1 MDTLSRIIYLLEQSG
16 HTQSELTEFLGI
28 KKSAFTDWKAGKSKS
43 YIKYAPQ
50 IASYFDVSVDSLFG
64 KDTLFKAK
72 TKTPAVTVYDEHDNI
87 IRLDNETL
95 ELIDSLRTR
104 PEMKM
109 MFSMS
114 KNATK
119 EDIIK
124 AVKIIE
130 ALKDESEG
138 K

>member
-1 MDTLSRIIYLLEQSG
+1 MSELYKRLASLCEEKGITGYRMCKDLSIQPSIVTDLKMGRRSGLKAETANKIAEYFGVTVGYLLGE
-16 HTQSELTEFLGI
+16 
-28 KKSAFTDWKAGKSKS
+28 TDQKQK
-43 YIKYAPQ
+43 
-50 IASYFDVSVDSLFG
+50 L
-64 KDTLFKAK
+64 
-72 TKTPAVTVYDEHDNI
+72 PAVTVYDEHDNI

-109 MFSMS
+109 MFSVS

-138 K
+138 NG

>member
-1 MDTLSRIIYLLEQSG
+1 MATMYEIIDSLCKERGTNVTAMCKELNIARSSLSELSRGRSKTLSADKIVKI
-16 HTQSELTEFLGI
+16 
-28 KKSAFTDWKAGKSKS
+28 SK
-43 YIKYAPQ
+43 
-50 IASYFDVSVDSLFG
+50 YFDVDPDFLLG
-64 KDTLFKAK
+64 KTNVKE
-72 TKTPAVTVYDEHDNI
+72 KTPAVTVYDEQDNV

-95 ELIDSLRTR
+95 ELIESLRTR

-109 MFSMS
+109 MFSVS

-138 K
+138 NE

>member
-1 MDTLSRIIYLLEQSG
+1 MSSLYENIAGLCAQNNISVYKLCTDLGMRNSVISDLKTGRKKGLNSETLSKIADYFGTPVDYI
-16 HTQSELTEFLGI
+16 LGNTP
-28 KKSAFTDWKAGKSKS
+28 KE
-43 YIKYAPQ
+43 
-50 IASYFDVSVDSLFG
+50 
-64 KDTLFKAK
+64 
-72 TKTPAVTVYDEHDNI
+72 KTPAVTVYDEHDNI

-95 ELIDSLRTR
+95 ELLDSLRTR

-109 MFSMS
+109 MFSVS

>member
-1 MDTLSRIIYLLEQSG
+1 MCKKSGASRASLTDLKMGRKQSLSADTLSKISTFFGVSIDYLLGNDPE
-16 HTQSELTEFLGI
+16 
-28 KKSAFTDWKAGKSKS
+28 
-43 YIKYAPQ
+43 
-50 IASYFDVSVDSLFG
+50 
-64 KDTLFKAK
+64 
-72 TKTPAVTVYDEHDNI
+72 KTPAVTVYDEHDNI

-95 ELIDSLRTR
+95 DLIDSLRTR

-109 MFSMS
+109 MFSVS

>member
-1 MDTLSRIIYLLEQSG
+1 MSSLYENIAGLCAQKNISVYKLCTDLGMRNSVISDLKTGRKKGLNSETLSKIADYFGTPVDYI
-16 HTQSELTEFLGI
+16 LGNTP
-28 KKSAFTDWKAGKSKS
+28 KE
-43 YIKYAPQ
+43 
-50 IASYFDVSVDSLFG
+50 
-64 KDTLFKAK
+64 
-72 TKTPAVTVYDEHDNI
+72 KTPAVTVYDEHDNV

-109 MFSMS
+109 MFSVS

-124 AVKIIE
+124 AIKIIE

>member
-1 MDTLSRIIYLLEQSG
+1 MSELYKRLASLCEEKGITGYRMCKDLSIQPSIVTDLKMGRRSGLKAETANKIAEYFGVTVGYLLGE
-16 HTQSELTEFLGI
+16 
-28 KKSAFTDWKAGKSKS
+28 TDQK
-43 YIKYAPQ
+43 Q
-50 IASYFDVSVDSLFG
+50 
-64 KDTLFKAK
+64 
-72 TKTPAVTVYDEHDNI
+72 KTPAVTVYDEHDNI

-109 MFSMS
+109 MFSVS

-138 K
+138 NG